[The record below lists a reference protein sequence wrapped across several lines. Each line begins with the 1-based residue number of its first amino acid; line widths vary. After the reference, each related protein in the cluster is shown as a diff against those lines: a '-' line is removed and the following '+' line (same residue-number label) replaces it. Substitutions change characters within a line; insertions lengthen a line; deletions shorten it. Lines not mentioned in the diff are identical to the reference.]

1 MFEEFILTP
10 RSPLKVRFFM
20 LTIVIII
27 LMVIGTFFYHFVE
40 GWSIIDSLYFS
51 SISLSTRG
59 YGELHPTTVVSKLFT
74 IFYLFIGVAFILY
87 ALSSLIGYFMKYQ
100 EPAIKRKMDF
110 IVNSISPPKKDKWIV
125 IRSKPKKENL

>member
-1 MFEEFILTP
+1 MFEEFMLTS

-20 LTIVIII
+20 LIVVIII

-59 YGELHPTTVVSKLFT
+59 YGELHPTTVASKLFT
-74 IFYLFIGVAFILY
+74 VFYLFIGVAFILY

-100 EPAIKRKMDF
+100 EPAIKRRMDS

>member
-74 IFYLFIGVAFILY
+74 VFYLFIGVAFILY
-87 ALSSLIGYFMKYQ
+87 ALSSLIGYFMRYQ
-100 EPAIKRKMDF
+100 EPAIKRKMDS

-125 IRSKPKKENL
+125 IRSKPQKK